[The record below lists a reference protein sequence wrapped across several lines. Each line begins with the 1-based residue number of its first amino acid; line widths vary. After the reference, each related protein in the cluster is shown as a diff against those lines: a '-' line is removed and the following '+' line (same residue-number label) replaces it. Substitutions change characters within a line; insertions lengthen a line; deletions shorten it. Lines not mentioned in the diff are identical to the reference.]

1 MACKRLEQT
10 SPSVRLRGDKK
21 SDKNKNDK
29 VCKAFLKSSKQ
40 LITHKGSVTRL
51 RECLYHGEKA
61 FSHDG
66 YACNPSQHSG
76 NLKPTL
82 SQVERK
88 TKQHPVD
95 TLFPRLCNEA
105 EMSHAPKEEHGVPCS
120 QL

>member
-40 LITHKGSVTRL
+40 FITHKGSVTRL
-51 RECLYHGEKA
+51 RECLYHREKA
-61 FSHDG
+61 FSPDG
-66 YACNPSQHSG
+66 YACHQSG

-95 TLFPRLCNEA
+95 T
-105 EMSHAPKEEHGVPCS
+105 PCPHVS
-120 QL
+120 LPVQ